1 MVRMNLA
8 RQSDP
13 FQEAKKLPKG
23 KLRNQ
28 VFQSNRTAY
37 RYCEYD
43 IQAYVTIVAN
53 QSDGLLK
60 IDSHTSAKTAGLEL
74 PGKRKGAA
82 SC

>member
-8 RQSDP
+8 RQSDL

-43 IQAYVTIVAN
+43 IQAYATVAN
-53 QSDGLLK
+53 QSWWIAQK
-60 IDSHTSAKTAGLEL
+60 IDSHTQQKL
-74 PGKRKGAA
+74 
-82 SC
+82 CD

>member
-8 RQSDP
+8 RQSDL

-43 IQAYVTIVAN
+43 IQALTIVAN

-60 IDSHTSAKTAGLEL
+60 K
-74 PGKRKGAA
+74 
-82 SC
+82 